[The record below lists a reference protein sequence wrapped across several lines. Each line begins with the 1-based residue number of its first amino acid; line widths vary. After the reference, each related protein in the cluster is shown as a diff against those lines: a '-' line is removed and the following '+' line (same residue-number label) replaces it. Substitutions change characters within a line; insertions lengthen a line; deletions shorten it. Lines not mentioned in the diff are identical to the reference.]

1 MEKGFFKGCLGCL
14 GCGCLSIIIITVV
27 MGVYTWNFIDNDGR
41 KYLAQGIQKVTEEG
55 CKLAFEPDSAA
66 EIASLTKEIRDD
78 VINKKIGV
86 IDSWNYCYDTLKDN
100 DKLQSQLIFAVLWRN
115 LKGKNKADNN
125 NPAYLDEEGA
135 EAVRAIMYA
144 MSQNKLESKEA
155 TKTIAPLIEDKDNT
169 NDQSGYDNKFKQKKV
184 KKNITKEDMQKV
196 VEALKKYVKDNN
208 LETPDEKFT
217 PDSMAKE
224 EVIKFLEGLKKL
236 KK

>member
-1 MEKGFFKGCLGCL
+1 MKKGCFGCL
-14 GCGCLSIIIITVV
+14 GCGCLSIILIMVV

-86 IDSWNYCYDTLKDN
+86 IDSWNYCLDTLKDN

-115 LKGKNKADNN
+115 LKGKNKADKN
-125 NPAYLDEEGA
+125 NPAFIDEEGA

-144 MSQNKLESKEA
+144 MNQNKIESKEA
-155 TKTIAPLIEDKDNT
+155 SKTIAPLLEEKN
-169 NDQSGYDNKFKQKKV
+169 NSMNQGGYDTKFEQKKV

-196 VEALKKYVKDNN
+196 VEALKKYVKDND